1 MQTALLHALFSVLM
15 FVNGPVLSQVK
26 PLDQKYRLA
35 STTRNLVWKANYL
48 FGGGHEGTLGIESG
62 QLLLSPDGKI
72 AKAEF
77 TIDVNSLRNTD
88 QKEEQS
94 RKDLEEH
101 LKSDDFFSTS
111 RFPKAFFSTTTISP
125 KTATD
130 LVAKGFTKDS
140 SDHFSVTGYLAIK
153 GVINAVTF
161 PAAIHQEGKTIRVK
175 AEISIDRTK
184 WGITYQSKSIFS
196 DLKDGVIEDEIK
208 VLVDLE
214 FIQSE

>member
-1 MQTALLHALFSVLM
+1 MQIALLSALVSALM
-15 FVNGPVLSQVK
+15 FTSDPVISQVNH
-26 PLDQKYRLA
+26 LDQKYRLA
-35 STTRNLVWKANYL
+35 STTRNLIWKANYL
-48 FGGGHEGTLGIESG
+48 LGGGHDGTLGIESA
-62 QLLLSPDGKI
+62 QLLLSPEGKI
-72 AKAEF
+72 VKAEF
-77 TIDVNSLRNTD
+77 TIDMNSLRNTD
-88 QKEEQS
+88 QKDEKS

-111 RFPKAFFSTTTISP
+111 RFPKAFFSTTAITP

-130 LVAKGFTKDS
+130 LVTKGFTKDS

-196 DLKDGVIEDEIK
+196 DLKDGVIEDQIK